1 MSSRISLTASSLLLT
16 ATSILLA
23 VVSVALAGRVN
34 YLDHLPLFNSMA
46 AAMLALVGGAIVA
59 PVVGVR
65 RARLRTFSGWGAFA
79 VALAW
84 AALLV
89 FNP

>member
-1 MSSRISLTASSLLLT
+1 MSSRISLTAGSLLLT
-16 ATSILLA
+16 AASILLA
-23 VVSVALAGRVN
+23 VVSVALASRVN
-34 YLDHLPLFNSMA
+34 YLDHLPLFNSLA
-46 AAMLALVGGAIVA
+46 AAMLVLVGAAILA
-59 PVVGVR
+59 AAVGVR
-65 RARLRTFSGWGAFA
+65 RARLRTFNGWGAFA